1 MARKSHEHLVSVAIA
16 LFRQHGFHAT
26 GIDKIL
32 AESGVAKNTL
42 YRHFKSKD
50 ELILASMRKQDEE
63 FRNWLMREVERRE
76 NAIDRLL
83 AVFDVYEQWS
93 KTPVFFGCM
102 FINASAEFSDRDSP
116 IHAFCAEHK
125 RLVIKYIQDLA
136 EAADVRSSEHLAAYW
151 MLLLDGATVSAQV
164 TDNALSFQQAKLM
177 AKSLLEKTSVSD
189 RAHERVTGCDTE
201 VKET

>member
-1 MARKSHEHLVSVAIA
+1 MAMKSHEHLVSVALT

-50 ELILASMRKQDEE
+50 QLILATMRKQDEE
-63 FRNWLMREVERRE
+63 FRNWLMQEVERRD

-102 FINASAEFSDRDSP
+102 FINASAEFSARDSP

-136 EAADVRSSEHLAAYW
+136 EAADVEGSEHLAAYW
-151 MLLLDGATVSAQV
+151 MLLLDGATISTQV
-164 TDNALSFQQAKLM
+164 TNNALSFQQAKLM
-177 AKSLLEKTSVSD
+177 AKSLLERTSVIHHLTVDS
-189 RAHERVTGCDTE
+189 
-201 VKET
+201 

>member
-1 MARKSHEHLVSVAIA
+1 MTSQSRAHLVSVALK

-50 ELILASMRKQDEE
+50 ELILASLRQQDEE
-63 FRNWLMREVERRE
+63 FRNWLMREVARRD

-93 KTPVFFGCM
+93 RTPVFFGCM
-102 FINASAEFSDRDSP
+102 FINASAEFSDPDSP
-116 IHAFCAEHK
+116 IHAFCTEHK
-125 RLVIKYIQDLA
+125 RLVTKCIRDLA
-136 EAADVRSSEHLAAYW
+136 KAADVQGSERLAVYW
-151 MLLLDGATVSAQV
+151 MLLLDGAVTSTQVS
-164 TDNALSFQQAKLM
+164 NHALSFQQAKAV
-177 AKSLLEKTSVSD
+177 AKNLLESD
-189 RAHERVTGCDTE
+189 PPSKALTITG
-201 VKET
+201 VK